1 MLLRSVLCPAEI
13 DLTDKSPVNGPVAMA
28 GLVKTATKREV
39 NTVNLRLKMVFT
51 AAPLFVALCTS
62 LPAYPQKSGGI
73 LKISFFDNPASMS
86 LLEEATGAALRPM
99 MGVFN
104 NLVMYDQHV
113 AQNSPDFIIP
123 DLATSWSWSEDGKE
137 LTFPLRHGVK
147 WHDGKP
153 FTAADVKCTWDLLLG
168 IGDEKL
174 RVNPR
179 KTWYLNLDQ
188 VTTNGDY
195 EVIFHL
201 KRPQPALLSLLA
213 SGWSPV
219 YPCHVPPREMRTHP
233 IGTGPFKFVEFKPN
247 EVVRTARN
255 PDYWKPGRPYLD
267 GIEWSIIKDIA
278 TRNLTFIAGKFDISS
293 PYGTT
298 VPLLQDVKTQA
309 PQAICEL
316 TATNVSRNLI
326 LNPEKPP
333 FDNPDL
339 RRAVT
344 LSLDRKAFI
353 DIITQGKGDIGATM
367 LPPPEGLW
375 GMPPEMLATLPGYD
389 PDIAKNRAEARS
401 IMEKL
406 GYGPQKRLAVTLSS
420 RNIPA
425 YRDPAVILI
434 DQLKE
439 IYIDATLEP
448 VETVNWFPKI
458 YRKDYTIA
466 INGTESGVDDPD
478 QQFYENFVCGAVRNY
493 TGYCNPEVDKLIDRQ
508 SAESNRE
515 KRKKLVWEIERRLAE
530 DGARP
535 IIFYPRG
542 GTCMQP
548 YVKGLVTMVNSI
560 YNGYRMEDVWLDK

>member
-1 MLLRSVLCPAEI
+1 MKRRLGMVATTGALLIGLFAMQPA
-13 DLTDKSPVNGPVAMA
+13 LA
-28 GLVKTATKREV
+28 
-39 NTVNLRLKMVFT
+39 
-51 AAPLFVALCTS
+51 
-62 LPAYPQKSGGI
+62 QKSGGV

-86 LLEEATGAALRPM
+86 LHEEATGAALRPM

-104 NLVMYDQHV
+104 NLVMFDQHV
-113 AQNSPDFIIP
+113 PQNSLDSIIP
-123 DLATSWSWSEDGKE
+123 DLATGWAWSEDGKE
-137 LTFPLRHGVK
+137 LIFPLRQGVK

-153 FTAADVKCTWDLLLG
+153 FTAADVKCTWDLVLG
-168 IGDEKL
+168 VGNEKL

-179 KTWYLNLDQ
+179 KTWYLNLDR

-195 EVIFHL
+195 EVTFHL

-247 EVVRTARN
+247 EVVRVTRN

-267 GIEWSIIKDIA
+267 GIEWHIIKDIA
-278 TRNLTFIAGKFDISS
+278 TRNLTFIAGAFDISS

-298 VPLLQDVKTQA
+298 VPLLEDVKKQA
-309 PQAICEL
+309 PQAICVL
-316 TATNVSRNLI
+316 TATNVARNLI
-326 LNPEKPP
+326 LNPAKPP

-339 RRAVT
+339 RRAVA

-353 DIITQGKGDIGATM
+353 DILTQGKGDIGATM

-389 PDIAKNRAEARS
+389 PDIAKNRAEARK

-406 GYGPQKRLAVTLSS
+406 GYGPHHRLALTLSS

-439 IYIDATLEP
+439 IYIDAELEP
-448 VETVNWFPKI
+448 VETANWFPKI

-493 TGYCNPEVDKLIDRQ
+493 TGYCNREVDKLIDQQ
-508 SAESNRE
+508 SAELDRDT
-515 KRKKLVWEIERRLAE
+515 RKQLVWQIERRLAE

-548 YVKGLVTMVNSI
+548 YVRGLTTMVNSI

>member
-1 MLLRSVLCPAEI
+1 VKPDVRVL
-13 DLTDKSPVNGPVAMA
+13 
-28 GLVKTATKREV
+28 TATAALLAAISV
-39 NTVNLRLKMVFT
+39 NE
-51 AAPLFVALCTS
+51 
-62 LPAYPQKSGGI
+62 PAFAQKSGGT

-86 LLEEATGAALRPM
+86 LHEEATGAALRPM

-113 AQNSPDFIIP
+113 AQNSPESVIP

-137 LTFPLRHGVK
+137 LTFPLRQGVK

-153 FTAADVKCTWDLLLG
+153 FTAADVKCTWDLLMG
-168 IGDEKL
+168 IGSEKL

-179 KTWYLNLDQ
+179 KTWYLNLDK

-195 EVIFHL
+195 EVTFHL

-219 YPCHVPPREMRTHP
+219 YPCHVPPREMSTRP

-267 GIEWSIIKDIA
+267 GIEWHIIKDIA
-278 TRNLTFIAGKFDISS
+278 TRNLTFIAGTFDISS

-298 VPLLQDVKTQA
+298 VPLLEDVKKQA

-316 TATNVSRNLI
+316 TATNVARNLI
-326 LNPEKPP
+326 FNPEKPP

-339 RRAVT
+339 RRAVA

-389 PDIAKNRAEARS
+389 PDIAKNRAEAREL
-401 IMEKL
+401 MEKL
-406 GYGPQKRLAVTLSS
+406 GYGPEKRLALTLSS

-439 IYIDATLEP
+439 ICIDATLEP

-493 TGYCNPEVDKLIDRQ
+493 TGYCRPEVDRLIDQQ
-508 SAESNRE
+508 SAEADPE
-515 KRKKLVWEIERRLAE
+515 KRKQLVWEIERQLAE

-542 GTCMQP
+542 GTCSQP
-548 YVKGLVTMVNSI
+548 YVKGMTTMVNSI
-560 YNGYRMEDVWLDK
+560 YNGYRMEDVWLDR

>member
-1 MLLRSVLCPAEI
+1 MTRSRR
-13 DLTDKSPVNGPVAMA
+13 MA
-28 GLVKTATKREV
+28 AAVVGALVGVMCCAQGG
-39 NTVNLRLKMVFT
+39 F
-51 AAPLFVALCTS
+51 A
-62 LPAYPQKSGGI
+62 QKSGGT
-73 LKISFFDNPASMS
+73 LKISLFDDPASMS
-86 LLEEATGAALRPM
+86 LLEEATGAALRPI

-104 NLVMYDQHV
+104 NLVMYDQHT
-113 AQNSPDFIIP
+113 AQNSPNSIIP

-137 LTFPLRHGVK
+137 LTFPLRRGVK

-153 FTAADVKCTWDLLLG
+153 FTAADVKCTWGLLMG
-168 IGDEKL
+168 GGSQKL
-174 RVNPR
+174 RLNPR
-179 KTWYLNLDQ
+179 KTWYLNVDR
-188 VTTNGDY
+188 VATNGDY
-195 EVIFHL
+195 EVTFHL

-213 SGWSPV
+213 SGWSPI
-219 YPCHVPPREMRTHP
+219 YPCHVSPAEMRRHP

-247 EVVRTARN
+247 EYIKVTRN

-267 GIEWSIIKDIA
+267 GIEWDIIKDIA

-298 VPLLQDVKTQA
+298 VPLLEDVKKQA

-316 TATNVSRNLI
+316 TSTNVARNLI
-326 LNPEKPP
+326 LNPEKAP
-333 FDNPDL
+333 FDNPEL
-339 RRAVT
+339 RRAVA

-353 DIITQGKGDIGATM
+353 DILTQGKGDIGATM

-375 GMPPEMLATLPGYD
+375 GMPPGMLASLPGYD
-389 PDIAKNRAEARS
+389 PDIAKNRTQARK

-406 GYGPQKRLAVTLSS
+406 GYGPGNRLALTLSA

-439 IYIDATLEP
+439 IYVDAVLEP

-493 TGYCNPEVDKLIDRQ
+493 TGYCKLEVDKLIDQQ
-508 SAESNRE
+508 SAEADPA
-515 KRKKLVWEIERRLAE
+515 KRKQLVWQIEKKLAE

-542 GTCMQP
+542 GTCTQP
-548 YVKGLVTMVNSI
+548 YVKGLTTMVNSI
-560 YNGYRMEDVWLDK
+560 YNGYRMEDVWLDR

>member
-1 MLLRSVLCPAEI
+1 
-13 DLTDKSPVNGPVAMA
+13 MA
-28 GLVKTATKREV
+28 GRHLPK
-39 NTVNLRLKMVFT
+39 L
-51 AAPLFVALCTS
+51 AAAVAL
-62 LPAYPQKSGGI
+62 LLALGAADPALAQKSGGV

-86 LLEEATGAALRPM
+86 LHEEATGAALRPM

-113 AQNSPDFIIP
+113 AQNRPDTIIP
-123 DLATSWSWSEDGKE
+123 DLAESWAWSEDGKE
-137 LTFPLRHGVK
+137 LTFKLRQGVK

-168 IGDEKL
+168 TASEKL

-179 KTWYLNLDQ
+179 KTWYLNLDK
-188 VTTNGDY
+188 VTANGDY
-195 EVIFHL
+195 QAIFHL

-219 YPCHVPPREMRTHP
+219 YPCHVPARDMRTKP
-233 IGTGPFKFVEFKPN
+233 VGTGPFKFVEFRPN
-247 EVVRTARN
+247 EVVKTAKN

-267 GIEWSIIKDIA
+267 GIEWHIMPDRS
-278 TRNLTFIAGKFDISS
+278 TRNLTFIAGKFDIIS

-298 VPLLQDVKTQA
+298 VPLLHDIKSQV
-309 PQAICEL
+309 PQAVCEM
-316 TATNVSRNLI
+316 TSTNVSRNLI
-326 LNPEKPP
+326 LNPQKPP
-333 FDNPDL
+333 FDNPEI
-339 RRAVT
+339 RRAVA

-353 DIITQGKGDIGATM
+353 DIIGQGEADIGATM

-389 PDIAKNRAEARS
+389 PDIAKNRAEAKK

-406 GYGPQKRLAVTLSS
+406 GYGPDKRLAVSLSS
-420 RNIPA
+420 RNIPP

-434 DQLKE
+434 DQVRE
-439 IYIDATLEP
+439 IYIDAVLDA
-448 VETVNWFPKI
+448 VETANWFPKI

-493 TGYCNPEVDKLIDRQ
+493 TGYCNPEVDKLIDQQ
-508 SAESNRE
+508 STESNTE
-515 KRKKLVWEIERRLAE
+515 KRKELVWQIERRLAE
-530 DGARP
+530 EGARP

-542 GTCMQP
+542 GTCTQP
-548 YVKGLVTMVNSI
+548 YVKGLTTMVNSI

>member
-1 MLLRSVLCPAEI
+1 MTLPFWRLAAAGTLLAAAAAGTPAF
-13 DLTDKSPVNGPVAMA
+13 A
-28 GLVKTATKREV
+28 
-39 NTVNLRLKMVFT
+39 
-51 AAPLFVALCTS
+51 
-62 LPAYPQKSGGI
+62 QKSGGT

-86 LLEEATGAALRPM
+86 LHEEATGAALRPM

-104 NLVMYDQHV
+104 NLVMFNQHE
-113 AQNSPDFIIP
+113 AQNRPDTIIP
-123 DLATSWSWSEDGKE
+123 DLAESWSWSEDGKE
-137 LTFPLRHGVK
+137 LTFKLRRGVK

-153 FTAADVKCTWDLLLG
+153 FTAADVKCTWELL
-168 IGDEKL
+168 IGTASEKL

-179 KTWYLNLDQ
+179 KTWYLNLDR
-188 VTTNGDY
+188 VTTSGDDQAT
-195 EVIFHL
+195 FHL
-201 KRPQPALLSLLA
+201 RRPQPALLSLLA

-219 YPCHVPPREMRTHP
+219 YPCHVPAAQMRLHP
-233 IGTGPFKFVEFKPN
+233 IGTGPFKFVEFRPN
-247 EVVRTARN
+247 EVVKTAKN

-267 GIEWSIIKDIA
+267 GIEWHIIKDIA

-298 VPLLQDVKTQA
+298 IPTLEDVKRQA
-309 PQAICEL
+309 PQAQCVL
-316 TATNVSRNLI
+316 TSTNVSRNLI
-326 LNPEKPP
+326 LNPGKPP
-333 FDNPDL
+333 FDNAEL
-339 RRAVT
+339 RRALA

-353 DIITQGKGDIGATM
+353 DIMTQGKGDIGATM

-375 GMPPEMLATLPGYD
+375 GMPPEMLASLPGYD
-389 PDIAKNRAEARS
+389 PDIAKNRAAARK
-401 IMEKL
+401 IMEKF
-406 GYGPQKRLAVTLSS
+406 GYGPDKRLALALSS

-439 IYIDATLEP
+439 VYIDATLEP
-448 VETVNWFPKI
+448 VETANWFPKI

-493 TGYCNPEVDKLIDRQ
+493 TGYCSPETDKLIDRQ
-508 SAESNRE
+508 SAEANTE
-515 KRKKLVWEIERRLAE
+515 KRKQLVWEIERRLAE

-542 GTCMQP
+542 GTCTQP

-560 YNGYRMEDVWLDK
+560 YNGYRMEDVWLDR

>member
-1 MLLRSVLCPAEI
+1 MQPRLGMFATAGPLLALLLAVQPA
-13 DLTDKSPVNGPVAMA
+13 LA
-28 GLVKTATKREV
+28 
-39 NTVNLRLKMVFT
+39 
-51 AAPLFVALCTS
+51 
-62 LPAYPQKSGGI
+62 QKSGGV

-86 LLEEATGAALRPM
+86 LHEEATGAALRPM

-104 NLVMYDQHV
+104 NLVMYDQHM
-113 AQNSPDFIIP
+113 AQNSPQSIIP
-123 DLATSWSWSEDGKE
+123 DLATSWAWREDGKE
-137 LTFPLRHGVK
+137 LTFPLHQGVK

-168 IGDEKL
+168 KASEKL

-179 KTWYLNLDQ
+179 QTWYSNLDQ

-195 EVIFHL
+195 EVTFHL
-201 KRPQPALLSLLA
+201 KRPQPALLVAAGFRLVAGLSL
-213 SGWSPV
+213 
-219 YPCHVPPREMRTHP
+219 PCAAAEMRRHP

-255 PDYWKPGRPYLD
+255 ADYWKPGRPYLD
-267 GIEWSIIKDIA
+267 GIEWYIIKDIA

-298 VPLLQDVKTQA
+298 IPLLEDVKKQA

-316 TATNVSRNLI
+316 TATNVARNLI
-326 LNPEKPP
+326 LNRDKPP

-339 RRAVT
+339 RRAVA

-353 DIITQGKGDIGATM
+353 DILTQGKGDIGATM

-389 PDIAKNRAEARS
+389 PDIAKNRAEARK

-406 GYGPQKRLAVTLSS
+406 GYGPDNRLALSLSS

-439 IYIDATLEP
+439 IYIDAVLEP
-448 VETVNWFPKI
+448 VETPNWFPKI

-493 TGYCNPEVDKLIDRQ
+493 TGYCNRGDRQ
-508 SAESNRE
+508 ADRPAIGRGRPRKAQGDRLGDRKAACRRRRPANHLLSA
-515 KRKKLVWEIERRLAE
+515 RRDLRAALCE
-530 DGARP
+530 GADHDGQQHLQRLSHGRRSGSTSSLLLHRN
-535 IIFYPRG
+535 ISG
-542 GTCMQP
+542 GRRT
-548 YVKGLVTMVNSI
+548 
-560 YNGYRMEDVWLDK
+560 

>member
-1 MLLRSVLCPAEI
+1 MERRLRAIATTGSLLICLFAAQPA
-13 DLTDKSPVNGPVAMA
+13 LA
-28 GLVKTATKREV
+28 
-39 NTVNLRLKMVFT
+39 
-51 AAPLFVALCTS
+51 
-62 LPAYPQKSGGI
+62 QKSGGV

-86 LLEEATGAALRPM
+86 LHEEATGAALRPM

-113 AQNSPDFIIP
+113 AQNSPDSIIP
-123 DLATSWSWSEDGKE
+123 DLATSWAWSEDGKE
-137 LTFPLRHGVK
+137 LTFPLRQGVK

-153 FTAADVKCTWDLLLG
+153 FTAADVKCTWDLLMG
-168 IGDEKL
+168 VGSEKL

-179 KTWYLNLDQ
+179 KTWYLNVDR

-195 EVIFHL
+195 EVTFHL

-219 YPCHVPPREMRTHP
+219 YPCHVPPRDMRTHP

-267 GIEWSIIKDIA
+267 GIEWDIIKDIA
-278 TRNLTFIAGKFDISS
+278 TRNLTFIAGKYDISS

-298 VPLLQDVKTQA
+298 VPLLEDVKKQA
-309 PQAICEL
+309 PQAVCEL
-316 TATNVSRNLI
+316 TATNVARNLI
-326 LNPEKPP
+326 LNPAKPP
-333 FDNPDL
+333 FDDPDL
-339 RRAVT
+339 RRAVA

-353 DIITQGKGDIGATM
+353 DILTQGKGDIGATM

-375 GMPPEMLATLPGYD
+375 GMPPEILATLPGYD
-389 PDIAKNRAEARS
+389 PDIAKNRAEARK
-401 IMEKL
+401 IMEKH
-406 GYGPQKRLAVTLSS
+406 GYGPDRRLELTLSS

-434 DQLKE
+434 DQLKD
-439 IYIDATLEP
+439 IYIDAELEP
-448 VETVNWFPKI
+448 VETANWFPKI

-493 TGYCNPEVDKLIDRQ
+493 TGYCNLEVDELIDRQ
-508 SAESNRE
+508 SSEPDRE
-515 KRKKLVWEIERRLAE
+515 KRKHLVWEIERRLAE

-548 YVKGLVTMVNSI
+548 YVKGLTTMVNSI
-560 YNGYRMEDVWLDK
+560 YNGYRMEDVWLDQ